1 MLFSLACCG
10 FLRKFVRLF
19 YGFVMKQIQR
29 YLYIPLLVLMAVVGR
44 ADRGTLFSSGRLT
57 SNQVNCVGQ
66 DAYGYIW
73 IGTNYGLNRFD
84 GYHYTHYL
92 HKNNDSS
99 TLIDNIV
106 TCFLVDKNGSLWI
119 GLSKGLVRY
128 DYHGDSFVNYPFPG
142 GRTPRVYS
150 LLVNK
155 EGDILIGTAGYGLY
169 SIRNG
174 EGSIR
179 SELEYS
185 RRPVEQYFS
194 RLYEDRKGR
203 LWRSSHEDL
212 FTCYEVSG
220 RQPVDIRDFESP
232 CGAPVAFVDE
242 TDSTMFIVCMNGILQ
257 YNDRQGTISD
267 VNIDKSGVGD
277 NLIIRTAMADRAGN
291 LYIGTANHG
300 LLSMRKGT
308 SALTNVD
315 YSAEDFHL
323 GTASVTDVME
333 DRDGNLWVGCNNRG
347 VFLINQQQPMFKNW
361 NLSSQQVASGGA
373 VTSITPSGDG
383 GLYCVVQNSG
393 VYHFNAEGTIVA
405 HPTSPAGAHF
415 IYRDTKGNYWLG
427 TDNTLYAYQPVS
439 GTYQERLRL
448 EGDHLQTMVDDGN
461 NLYISDYSRG
471 LTIYNLATGEHH
483 KKDMNQRDGK
493 GFLCN
498 NWIRDM
504 MIDSRGLLW
513 MCTASGVCCMSPD
526 TESFVP
532 FGWNSLL
539 REVQANAVCEN
550 VNGNIV
556 LATENGVFIFLVDEN
571 RVERFAN
578 SEVLDDKQ
586 VGAIVSD
593 LDGNLWFATTEGIW
607 QYRHSED
614 DQFVGHLNGNGL
626 STREYTLGAKA
637 KRADGYIA
645 FGSGIGITV
654 FQPREVSGTKANVG
668 SLHLTRFLVDG
679 KAHDM
684 FEQQDEESDTTQKL
698 VAKQHFSLPY
708 SENSFTMEFSLLKF
722 KDDDHIRLA
731 YRVNGGEEQLTDEGV
746 NMIPFNKL
754 EPGEY
759 QIEVRAVDNG
769 VRAQQ
774 PTTIWVRVA
783 NPWYTSPL
791 AFFFYFLLAAAL
803 LAGVLMYYRRK
814 SKRDLDEAKMRFLID
829 ATHDIRSPLTL
840 ILGPLKNLKRKVHDE
855 ESKADIETI
864 DRNANRLLLLVN
876 QILDERKIDKNQMQL
891 KCEPTNLVAYIKGVC
906 SLYQYHA
913 RSRNIQLSFEHDDTV
928 VADIDRKQFD
938 KVVNNLLSNAF
949 KYTADGGEIVVDLRQ
964 EKQQVI
970 LTVSDTGI
978 GFNNEDTSK
987 LFERFYQGKNTSGF
1001 HVEGT
1006 GIGLNL
1012 TRSLVLLHGGT
1023 IKARNRNDGKKGA
1036 VMTVTLPAS
1045 QTPIEQLT
1053 EVTQENHDSMVNHID
1068 LWNMDKGTQ
1077 KVAKVTI
1084 LVVDDDRELAQF
1096 IRRELADWYR
1106 VDTCPNG
1113 KMALEALLKGNY
1125 DLVVSDVIMPE
1136 MDGITLLK
1144 KIKSNSLI
1152 SHIPVVLLTSKAEV
1166 SDRMEGIKHGA
1177 DAFLAKP
1184 FSIEELHLRIDNLI
1198 ANVRRLK
1205 GKFSGAQQQEQQV
1218 ERVEMENPNDVLMRR
1233 IMKCVNEHLSD
1244 SDFNVEDL
1252 TREVGISRAQL
1263 HRKMK
1268 EITGISTGEFIRN
1281 LRLEQAA
1288 RIIRE
1293 QNVNITQV
1301 AYAVGFNNA
1310 NHFSTIF
1317 KRHFG
1322 MTPSEYKERGSIPS
1336 SLSQEWDV

>member
-1 MLFSLACCG
+1 MRRYIHIP
-10 FLRKFVRLF
+10 FL
-19 YGFVMKQIQR
+19 
-29 YLYIPLLVLMAVVGR
+29 LLLLAVVVM
-44 ADRGTLFSSGRLT
+44 ADRGTLYSSDRLT
-57 SNQVNCVGQ
+57 SNQVNCVKQ

-92 HKNNDSS
+92 HKNNDNT
-99 TLIDNIV
+99 TLLDNIV
-106 TCFLVDKNGSLWI
+106 TRFLVDDHGNLWI

-128 DYHGDSFVNYPFPG
+128 DYHNDRFVNYPFPN

-150 LLVNK
+150 LMLNN

-174 EGSIR
+174 EDRIQL
-179 SELEYS
+179 ENEYS
-185 RRPVEQYFS
+185 RRPVEQYCS
-194 RLYEDRKGR
+194 RLYEDHKGR
-203 LWRSSHEDL
+203 LWRSSHENL
-212 FTCYEVSG
+212 FTCYEVRQ

-232 CGAPVAFVDE
+232 CGAPVAFIDE
-242 TDSTMFIVCMNGILQ
+242 TDTTMLIICMNGILR
-257 YNDRQGTISD
+257 YDDKQGTIAD
-267 VNIDKSGVGD
+267 AGVDKSGVGD
-277 NLIIRTAMADRAGN
+277 NLIIRNAMADKAGN
-291 LYIGTANHG
+291 VYVGTANHG
-300 LLSMRKGT
+300 LLTMQAGT
-308 SALTNVD
+308 SALTAVD

-333 DRDGNLWVGCNNRG
+333 DRDGNLWVGCDNRG

-361 NLSSQQVASGGA
+361 NLSAQQVATGGA
-373 VTSITPSGDG
+373 VTSIAPADDG

-405 HPTSPAGAHF
+405 HPTAPVGAHC
-415 IYRDTKGNYWLG
+415 IYRDTQGHYWLG
-427 TDNTLYAYQPVS
+427 TDNTLYAYQPAT

-448 EGDHLQTMVDDGN
+448 EGEELHTMVDDGK

-471 LTIYNLATGEHH
+471 LTIYDLSTGEHRNI
-483 KKDMNQRDGK
+483 DMNQRGGK

-513 MCTASGVCCMSPD
+513 ICTASGVCCMQPD
-526 TESFVP
+526 TGSFLP

-550 VNGNIV
+550 INGNIV
-556 LATENGVFIFLVDEN
+556 LATENGVFIFLVEDN
-571 RVERFAN
+571 KVERFAN

-593 LDGNLWFATTEGIW
+593 QDGNLWFATTAGIW
-607 QYRHSED
+607 QYRHTKEG
-614 DQFVGHLNGNGL
+614 QFVGHLNGNGL

-637 KRADGYIA
+637 KRDDGLIA
-645 FGSGIGITV
+645 FGSGIGITA
-654 FQPREVSGTKANVG
+654 FHPREISEAKANVG
-668 SLHLTRFLVDG
+668 TLHLTRFVVDG
-679 KAHDM
+679 RSYDM
-684 FEQQDEESDTTQKL
+684 FEQQDDDNASPSKP
-698 VAKQHFSLPY
+698 VAKQRFNLSY
-708 SENSFTMEFSLLKF
+708 SENTFSLEFSLLKF
-722 KDDDHIRLA
+722 RDDDQLRLA

-746 NMIPFNKL
+746 NIIPFNKL

-769 VRAQQ
+769 VRSQQ
-774 PTTIWVRVA
+774 PTTIRVHVA
-783 NPWYTSPL
+783 NPWYTSAWAIL
-791 AFFFYFLLAAAL
+791 AYILMAAAL
-803 LAGVLMYYRRK
+803 LAGGVMYFRRK
-814 SKRDLDEAKMRFLID
+814 NKRELDEAKMRFLID

-840 ILGPLKNLKRKVHDE
+840 ILGPLKKLKARVNDE

-864 DRNANRLLLLVN
+864 DRNAQRLLLLVN
-876 QILDERKIDKNQMQL
+876 QILDERKIDKHQMQL
-891 KCEPTNLVAYIKGVC
+891 KCEPTDLVAYIKGIC

-913 RSRNIQLSFEHDDTV
+913 RSRDIEFSFEHDDQA
-928 VADIDRKQFD
+928 VANIDRKQFD

-949 KYTADGGEIVVDLRQ
+949 KYTPDGGHIVVDLRQ
-964 EKQQVI
+964 AKQQVT

-987 LFERFYQGKNTSGF
+987 LFERFYQGKNTDGL

-1023 IKARNRNDGKKGA
+1023 IKARNRNDGQKGA
-1036 VMTVTLPAS
+1036 VMTVTLPAAEKNAKLILEQAMSPYDDHIS
-1045 QTPIEQLT
+1045 QEP
-1053 EVTQENHDSMVNHID
+1053 S
-1068 LWNMDKGTQ
+1068 WNMEKGTQ

-1096 IRRELADWYR
+1096 IRRELGEWYR
-1106 VDTCPNG
+1106 VDTCPDG

-1166 SDRMEGIKHGA
+1166 SDKMEGIKHGA
-1177 DAFLAKP
+1177 DAFLSKP
-1184 FSIEELHLRIDNLI
+1184 FSIEELHLHIDNLI

-1205 GKFSGAQQQEQQV
+1205 GKFSGAQKQEQQL

-1244 SDFNVEDL
+1244 SDFSVEDL

-1322 MTPSEYKERGSIPS
+1322 MTPSEYKEENLPPS
-1336 SLSQEWDV
+1336 PSQGGGE